1 MIAIVDDDSAIRRS
15 LARVIS
21 SAGYSVSAFAS
32 AHEFLSSPESRSAR
46 CLVLDLRMPEMDGL
60 NLQQKVRD
68 ESF

>member
-32 AHEFLSSPESRSAR
+32 AHEFLSR
-46 CLVLDLRMPEMDGL
+46 L